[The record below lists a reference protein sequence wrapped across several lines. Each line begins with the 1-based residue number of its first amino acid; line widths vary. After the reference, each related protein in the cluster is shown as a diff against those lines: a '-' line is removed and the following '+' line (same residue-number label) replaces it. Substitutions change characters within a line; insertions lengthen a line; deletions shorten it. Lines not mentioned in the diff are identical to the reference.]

1 MLFDIVQFCPKRS
14 WIAYRIVERLADMSG
29 KPSGAELIK
38 ADSRALR
45 GTIAEEIAADEA
57 RGGLSEGAYTLLK
70 FHGTYEQFDRDTA
83 TERKQRGEDKDWS
96 FMVRVRAP
104 AGRLTAAQWLAL
116 DSLADTH
123 ADGTLRLT
131 TRQGVQ
137 FHGIIRQALKPA
149 IAAIHDALMTTLAAC
164 GDVVRNVITTAA
176 PRADAIHE
184 RLEAEA
190 FRLSS
195 ELLPRSR
202 AHHQI
207 FLGEEETALVEE
219 EPLYGPT
226 YLPRKFKIALGHPAD
241 NTPDVLAND
250 LGFIA
255 LTEGETLTGWIV
267 TVGGGMG
274 MTHNKPATYP
284 RLADP
289 ICVIG
294 PDDVLETARAVV
306 RLSRDHGDRSDRKHA
321 RLKYVVAERGAD
333 WVRERLSADL
343 GRALQPAPPLPRFA
357 VPELLGWQEQG
368 DGRWWLGLPI
378 AAGRVVGPL
387 RVALREVMQ
396 RFAPRP
402 IVTAQQNLLLADIA
416 AEDRA
421 AVEALLRDHGI
432 AFADDLSPLARWA
445 LACVALP
452 TCGQSLAEGERV
464 RAPIVADVEA
474 ALARHGL
481 AGERISLRLTGCPN
495 GCARPYAGDIGV
507 VGRAPGLYTL
517 FVGGDFEGTRLSFPL
532 ADKVK
537 QAAIAPTLE
546 PLFVA
551 WAGRKAPG
559 EGFGDFCTRLGP
571 EAVRALLGEKAAA

>member
-1 MLFDIVQFCPKRS
+1 
-14 WIAYRIVERLADMSG
+14 MSG

-38 ADSRALR
+38 AESRALR
-45 GTIAEEIAADEA
+45 GTIAEEIAAADV

-83 TERKQRGEDKDWS
+83 TERKQRGGDKDWS

-116 DSLADTH
+116 DALADSH

-137 FHGIIRQALKPA
+137 FHGIIRQSLKPS

-176 PRADAIHE
+176 PRADAIHA

-195 ELLPRSR
+195 ELLPRTRS
-202 AHHQI
+202 HHQI

-226 YLPRKFKIALGHPAD
+226 YLPRKFKIALAHPSD

-250 LGFIA
+250 LGFVA
-255 LTEGETLTGWIV
+255 LTERDRLTGWIV

-294 PDDVLETARAVV
+294 PDDVLETAKAVV

-321 RLKYVVAERGAD
+321 RLKYVVAERGVD
-333 WVRERLSADL
+333 WVRDRLSADL
-343 GRALQPAPPLPRFA
+343 GRALQPAPAMPRFS

-387 RVALREVMQ
+387 RAALREVMQ

-402 IVTAQQNLLLADIA
+402 IVTAQQDLLLADIG

-421 AVEALLRDHGI
+421 AVEALLRQHGV
-432 AFADDLSPLARWA
+432 AFAEELTPLARWA

-481 AGERISLRLTGCPN
+481 DGERISLRLTGCPN

-517 FVGGDFEGTRLSFPL
+517 FVGGDFEGTRLSFAL
-532 ADKVK
+532 VDKVK
-537 QAAIAPTLE
+537 QAAIAATLE
-546 PLFVA
+546 PLFAA
-551 WAGRKAPG
+551 WAAQRAPG
-559 EGFGDFCTRLGP
+559 EGFGDFCHRIGQG
-571 EAVRALLGEKAAA
+571 AAQALLGGKAAA